1 MSSKRKLKRRN
12 PASGAWIE
20 DISNYYIN
28 NKECYC
34 KECFDELE
42 EGNERNS

>member
-1 MSSKRKLKRRN
+1 MIKSS
-12 PASGAWIE
+12 ACGAWIE

-28 NKECYC
+28 NKERYC

-42 EGNERNS
+42 EGK